1 MAHEHLLGD
10 IVDTAKAI
18 GAALAPAALGSAVA
32 QIHEKGMGWRDRVL
46 SYSAGICTSYYV
58 TLGVSAW
65 FHLDQF
71 VGQGLGFVLGMIA
84 VKSTPR
90 FISAASDLI
99 ASLPGLVRDRI
110 ASNRKDQ
117 A

>member
-10 IVDTAKAI
+10 IVDTAKAL
-18 GAALAPAALGSAVA
+18 ASALAPAALGSAVA

-46 SYSAGICTSYYV
+46 AYVAGICTSYYV
-58 TLGVSAW
+58 TLGLSAW
-65 FHLDQF
+65 FHLDPF
-71 VGQGLGFVLGMIA
+71 VTQAIAFVLGMIA

-90 FISAASDLI
+90 FIAAASDLI
-99 ASLPGLVRDRI
+99 ASLPGLIRDRI
-110 ASNRKDQ
+110 ANRKDQ